1 MEKTDWKRIGWL
13 TAATLVLGAIIGACA
28 GLLTLLLY
36 GVEYMMLGFIESE
49 FIPGAFTVPAVRRIA
64 SVTLGLGVAGV
75 IWYLLRTKTEKV
87 PSVKKAV
94 NGGRMPFWQTI
105 VHVVLQIFIVGSGAS
120 IGREVA
126 PRELGAML
134 AQRFCDIF
142 HIGDGEGDAHG
153 VLDRRMVVAVAAGAG
168 LGGVYNA
175 PLAGMFFA
183 VEILLVDV
191 TLEKVAFGL
200 GMSATAAFVATAIKG
215 EHMFYDI
222 GAMQMNSTPSLM
234 LFALLCGTACG
245 VVGALFRKGSQWAE
259 SHKPTGRSLM
269 WQMPIAGLVTGLV
282 SIVVPQVMGN
292 GRAAA
297 QLGFSTFIP
306 ETADTSGA
314 AQSAAS
320 AAASPWTFLA
330 GSDGAPGLVVN
341 AGTPL
346 ELNRLWML
354 LGVLALTFVAKAF
367 VTLMT
372 IRSGASGGVLQP
384 GIALG
389 STLGTMLGLLWLF
402 VFPVDSVTACALI
415 GAAALL
421 SASQQAPLMAM
432 CLVMELT
439 EAPIEFFVPVGMAVA
454 ASAFVSSG
462 LLHRLG

>member
-36 GVEYMMLGFIESE
+36 GVEYVMLGFIESE
-49 FIPGAFTVPAVRRIA
+49 FIPGVFTVPAIRRIA

-245 VVGALFRKGSQWAE
+245 VVGALFRQGLAVGRIAQAHRTVADVADADRRIGDRSGLYRRAAGHGQWARRGAARLQ
-259 SHKPTGRSLM
+259 HIHPR
-269 WQMPIAGLVTGLV
+269 
-282 SIVVPQVMGN
+282 N
-292 GRAAA
+292 GRHFRCGAI
-297 QLGFSTFIP
+297 GRVR
-306 ETADTSGA
+306 SGLA
-314 AQSAAS
+314 M
-320 AAASPWTFLA
+320 TFLA
-330 GSDGAPGLVVN
+330 GSDGAPARRQRRGLR
-341 AGTPL
+341 
-346 ELNRLWML
+346 LN
-354 LGVLALTFVAKAF
+354 
-367 VTLMT
+367 
-372 IRSGASGGVLQP
+372 
-384 GIALG
+384 
-389 STLGTMLGLLWLF
+389 
-402 VFPVDSVTACALI
+402 
-415 GAAALL
+415 
-421 SASQQAPLMAM
+421 
-432 CLVMELT
+432 
-439 EAPIEFFVPVGMAVA
+439 
-454 ASAFVSSG
+454 
-462 LLHRLG
+462 